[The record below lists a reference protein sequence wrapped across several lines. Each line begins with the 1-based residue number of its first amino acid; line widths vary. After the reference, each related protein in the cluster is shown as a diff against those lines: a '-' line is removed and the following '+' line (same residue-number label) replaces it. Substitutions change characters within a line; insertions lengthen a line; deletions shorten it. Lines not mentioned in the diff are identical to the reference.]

1 MKNSGASKF
10 ITSFIYILFGLAL
23 MVWPQRVESVIC
35 TILAV
40 CVIILGIAKLIGYSV
55 IKVESRIADDTNGF
69 AVGISL
75 VILGIF
81 LWLKGTMVIALI
93 PFILGFMITYK
104 GLEGIQNVINFRKF
118 GYGMNKGVLISSAV
132 ITLFGI
138 LVMMNPFST
147 ANLLFFMLGL
157 GLFVSG
163 LSDFISDA
171 IFTRQMKKIE
181 KQKRRKMPN
190 KNTNK
195 RENCPRQTDIVHCG
209 QFRIKI

>member
-1 MKNSGASKF
+1 MEEREARYKMKNSGASKF

-40 CVIILGIAKLIGYSV
+40 CVIILGAAKLVGYSV

-118 GYGMNKGVLISSAV
+118 GYGTNKGVLISSSV
-132 ITLFGI
+132 ITLFGV

-147 ANLLFFMLGL
+147 AKLLFFMLGL

-181 KQKRRKMPN
+181 KTETP
-190 KNTNK
+190 
-195 RENCPRQTDIVHCG
+195 EDAE
-209 QFRIKI
+209 

>member
-1 MKNSGASKF
+1 MEEREARYKMKNSGASKF
-10 ITSFIYILFGLAL
+10 ITSFIYVLFGLAL

-40 CVIILGIAKLIGYSV
+40 CVIILGAAKLVGYSV

-118 GYGMNKGVLISSAV
+118 GYGTNKGVLISSAV
-132 ITLFGI
+132 ITLFGV

-147 ANLLFFMLGL
+147 AKLLFFMLGL

-181 KQKRRKMPN
+181 KTETP
-190 KNTNK
+190 
-195 RENCPRQTDIVHCG
+195 EDAE
-209 QFRIKI
+209 

>member
-40 CVIILGIAKLIGYSV
+40 CVIILGAAKLVGYSV

-118 GYGMNKGVLISSAV
+118 GYGTNKGVLISSAV
-132 ITLFGI
+132 ITLFGV
-138 LVMMNPFST
+138 LVMMNSFST
-147 ANLLFFMLGL
+147 AKLLFFMLGL

-181 KQKRRKMPN
+181 KTETP
-190 KNTNK
+190 
-195 RENCPRQTDIVHCG
+195 EDAE
-209 QFRIKI
+209 

>member
-1 MKNSGASKF
+1 MEEREARYKMKNSGASKF

-23 MVWPQRVESVIC
+23 MVWPQKVESVIC

-147 ANLLFFMLGL
+147 ARLLFFMLGL

-163 LSDFISDA
+163 LSDFVSDV

-181 KQKRRKMPN
+181 KTETP
-190 KNTNK
+190 
-195 RENCPRQTDIVHCG
+195 EDAE
-209 QFRIKI
+209 

>member
-1 MKNSGASKF
+1 MEEREARYKMKNSGASKF

-40 CVIILGIAKLIGYSV
+40 CVIILGAAKLVGYSV

-118 GYGMNKGVLISSAV
+118 GYGTNKGVLISSAV
-132 ITLFGI
+132 ITLFGV

-147 ANLLFFMLGL
+147 AKLLFFMLGL

-181 KQKRRKMPN
+181 KTETP
-190 KNTNK
+190 
-195 RENCPRQTDIVHCG
+195 EDAE
-209 QFRIKI
+209 

>member
-1 MKNSGASKF
+1 MKNSGAAKF

-23 MVWPQRVESVIC
+23 MVWPQKVESVIC

-40 CVIILGIAKLIGYSV
+40 CVIILGAAKLVGYSM

-118 GYGMNKGVLISSAV
+118 GYGTNKGVLISSAV
-132 ITLFGI
+132 ITLFGV

-147 ANLLFFMLGL
+147 AKLLFFMLGL

-181 KQKRRKMPN
+181 KTETPEE
-190 KNTNK
+190 T
-195 RENCPRQTDIVHCG
+195 E
-209 QFRIKI
+209 